1 MIVGVTGP
9 ICAGNNAVGEILRKK
24 GFERLSLSD
33 ELREY
38 MRKRGIVINRRNM
51 RDTADALRKEHG
63 PGFMVSFVVKK
74 IIPDKN
80 YVVEAIMNPREISE
94 LKKLN
99 NFYLIKVDA
108 PVKIR
113 FNRLLR
119 RNRDPDEP
127 KTFEA
132 FVEWEKR
139 DLGVGQPKHGL
150 HRAECFELADF
161 IVVNDGTLND
171 LCNKIRDIIGKIKSD

>member
-113 FNRLLR
+113 FN
-119 RNRDPDEP
+119 
-127 KTFEA
+127 
-132 FVEWEKR
+132 
-139 DLGVGQPKHGL
+139 
-150 HRAECFELADF
+150 
-161 IVVNDGTLND
+161 
-171 LCNKIRDIIGKIKSD
+171 